1 MKTKKNT
8 KKSEKSQKITRVAI
22 LTSGGDSSGMN
33 SAIRA
38 ITKAAY
44 WKGIEPYL
52 VYNGYKGLY
61 EGDIR
66 PASEIDIDHYFNEGG
81 TFIHTA
87 RFPEF
92 KDAKV
97 RAAAKKQ
104 LDKKGI
110 QALVVI
116 GGDGSYHGAQLLH
129 KIGVKTITLPGTID
143 NDISSSDYTIGFLTA
158 LESIVENIDRIRDT
172 ANSHHRCVIVEV
184 MGRYAGDLA
193 LYSGIASGAELIITS
208 EKVATT
214 KEMAK
219 VVDQQINKKKKE
231 SVIIITSE
239 HIYDDLKSIAAEV
252 EKKTKVETRE
262 VILGHLQRGG
272 TPTGMERFIAAQ
284 MGTFAIELL
293 CEGKSGLA
301 IGIVKN
307 ELKAEEILKAL
318 SKPRPK
324 YLDLI
329 KKYSEINQK

>member
-1 MKTKKNT
+1 MKEKKTIKKNN
-8 KKSEKSQKITRVAI
+8 KIQKITRVAI

-61 EGDIR
+61 DGDIW
-66 PASEIDIDHYFNEGG
+66 PASNINIDHYFNEGG
-81 TFIHTA
+81 TFIHTS

-92 KDAKV
+92 KDPKV

-110 QALVVI
+110 EALVVI

-193 LYSGIASGAELIITS
+193 LYSGIASGAELIITN
-208 EKVATT
+208 EKVPTVN
-214 KEMAK
+214 EMAK
-219 VVDQQINKKKKE
+219 IVDYQINKLKKE
-231 SVIIITSE
+231 SIIIITSE
-239 HIYDDLKSIAAEV
+239 HIFKDLKSIASEI
-252 EKKTKVETRE
+252 EKKSKVETRE
-262 VILGHLQRGG
+262 IILGHLQRGG
-272 TPTGMERFIAAQ
+272 TPTGMERFLAAQ
-284 MGTFAIELL
+284 MGTYAIELL
-293 CEGKSGLA
+293 CQGKSGLA
-301 IGIVKN
+301 IGIVDNK
-307 ELKAEEILKAL
+307 LKAEEILKSL

-324 YLDLI
+324 YFDLI
-329 KKYSEINQK
+329 KKYSDINQK